1 MRYFFD
7 PYFKADIQR
16 HNRNMQII
24 IRKRGPG
31 SPELDRDELAGR
43 LRFNLTRYEPQV
55 QKIEVYSEPDCS
67 GGVENHLVRIR
78 ISLSEFPDI
87 HVEDTETDLCVAVE
101 RAIGRATRLV
111 RQRIAS
117 NLASQGIT

>member
-1 MRYFFD
+1 
-7 PYFKADIQR
+7 
-16 HNRNMQII
+16 MQII
-24 IRKRGPG
+24 LRKRGPG
-31 SPELDRDELAGR
+31 SPDLDRDELAGR

-55 QKIEVYSEPDCS
+55 RKIEVYLENDSSD
-67 GGVENHLVRIR
+67 GAGNHLVRIR

-101 RAIGRATRLV
+101 RAIGRATRSV

-117 NLASQGIT
+117 YHASQGLN

>member
-1 MRYFFD
+1 
-7 PYFKADIQR
+7 
-16 HNRNMQII
+16 MQII

-31 SPELDRDELAGR
+31 SLDLDRDELEGR

-55 QKIEVYSEPDCS
+55 RKLDVYIENDSSDWVGNYM
-67 GGVENHLVRIR
+67 VRIR
-78 ISLSEFPDI
+78 ISLSDFPAI

-101 RAIGRATRLV
+101 RAIGRATRSV

-117 NLASQGIT
+117 YHASQGLN

>member
-1 MRYFFD
+1 
-7 PYFKADIQR
+7 
-16 HNRNMQII
+16 MQII

-31 SPELDRDELAGR
+31 SLDLDRDELAGR

-55 QKIEVYSEPDCS
+55 RKLDVYLENDSS
-67 GGVENHLVRIR
+67 NGVGNHLVRIR

-101 RAIGRATRLV
+101 RAIGRATRSV

-117 NLASQGIT
+117 NRASQGLN